1 MSAVLLLI
9 ALGATILSS
18 LCLALLLRVRARDME
33 GSGLLA
39 LFLLSVALFLS
50 GQAVPLIW
58 GGAGEAAAALTFVT
72 APFGSALFVHFLLIF
87 LGSRTGRASL
97 AAIYSVAGLGAM
109 LGLGLGIGHVQPW
122 VSLPAF
128 FLPDIGGG
136 LAAVASIILSVGG
149 HLLIPLHWGRLSEGR
164 KRQAVALGLA
174 FFWGMIC
181 IGGFAFPALR
191 LPLFPYPLLL
201 MPLYAVI
208 LVYGLLRYRLM
219 EVNLW
224 ARRGLAGALLAV
236 LLMGGAALATGWA
249 GAGGSFGRIWLAC
262 FGVLAAGALL
272 WPGLRRLA
280 DRLVLGGQVTNQRL
294 VEWRSALSACADM
307 AALERE
313 GEKLL
318 GELIRSR
325 GTVVVGARPTD
336 GVPSIGLTRDGGS
349 WGVELSGWEGAPPSP
364 QVAARL
370 LGELVAEQ
378 ADRLDRAEAARL
390 AERGSQQT
398 ARLAELGALAATVA
412 HDLRNPLNIIA
423 MAAATA
429 PDDMKREIS
438 AQIARMSHLVNDLL
452 DYAKPWSVTTV
463 PLDLGAWCQG
473 FAGSAEIAV
482 PEGLTIAGDANR
494 LRQAMVNLLANARAL
509 ASRVAVFGARGGD
522 GTVSI
527 EVCDDGPGIP
537 EEIRA
542 SLFEPFVSRS
552 PDGTGLG
559 LAIVAK
565 VMAAHGGTV
574 SLGVREG
581 WSTCIVLSFPPS
593 GDDR

>member
-1 MSAVLLLI
+1 MSADLLLI
-9 ALGATILSS
+9 ALGATVLSS
-18 LCLALLLRVRARDME
+18 LCLALLLRVRAREME

-39 LFLLSVALFLS
+39 AFLLSVALFLG
-50 GQAVPLIW
+50 GQAAPLVW
-58 GGAGEAAAALTFVT
+58 GEAGEWFAALTFAT
-72 APFGSALFVHFLLIF
+72 APFGSALFFHFLLVF
-87 LGSRTGRASL
+87 LEGRAERSAL
-97 AAIYSVAGLGAM
+97 AVIYAIAGSGMA
-109 LGLGLGIGHVQPW
+109 LGLGLGVGHVQSW

-128 FLPDIGGG
+128 FLPDIGGTM
-136 LAAVASIILSVGG
+136 AAAASIILSIGG
-149 HLLIPLHWGRLSEGR
+149 HLLIPRHWRRLPEGR
-164 KRQAVALGLA
+164 RRQAAALGLA

-191 LPLFPYPLLL
+191 LPIFPYPLLL
-201 MPLYAVI
+201 LPGYAVI

-224 ARRGLAGALLAV
+224 ARRGLSGALLAV

-249 GAGGSFGRIWLAC
+249 GAGGSFWRIWLAS

-280 DRLVLGGQVTNQRL
+280 DRLILGGQVTDERL
-294 VEWRSALSACADM
+294 AQWRRAVSGCADM
-307 AALERE
+307 PALERE

-325 GTVVVGARPTD
+325 GTVTVGEPPA
-336 GVPSIGLTRDGGS
+336 GVPSIRLKRGRES
-349 WGVELSGWEGAPPSP
+349 WGAELSGWEGAPPNP

-378 ADRLDRAEAARL
+378 ADRLDRAETARL
-390 AERGSQQT
+390 AERDTQQT

-429 PDDMKREIS
+429 PDEMKREIS

-452 DYAKPWSVTTV
+452 DYAKPWSVTPE

-473 FAGSAEIAV
+473 FAASAEIAV
-482 PEGLTIAGDANR
+482 PDGLMIAGDANR
-494 LRQAMVNLLANARAL
+494 LRQAMVNLLANAGAL
-509 ASRVAVFGARGGD
+509 ARRVAVFGAQGED

-527 EVCDDGPGIP
+527 EICDDGPGIP
-537 EEIRA
+537 DDIRA
-542 SLFEPFVSRS
+542 SLFQPFVSRS

-565 VMAAHGGTV
+565 VMAAHGGAV

-581 WSTCIVLSFPPS
+581 WSTCIALRFPPS

>member
-1 MSAVLLLI
+1 MRAVLLLI
-9 ALGATILSS
+9 ALGATIVSS
-18 LCLALLLRVRARDME
+18 LSLALLLRIRARDME

-39 LFLLSVALFLS
+39 LFLMSVALFLA
-50 GQAVPLIW
+50 GQAAPLIW
-58 GGAGEAAAALTFVT
+58 GEAGEAAVALTFVT
-72 APFGSALFVHFLLIF
+72 APFGSALFFHFLLMF
-87 LGSRTGRASL
+87 LGGQAGRATL
-97 AAIYSVAGLGAM
+97 AAIYVVAGFGLL
-109 LGLGLGIGHVQPW
+109 LGLGLGVGHVQPW

-128 FLPDIGGG
+128 FLPDIGGA
-136 LAAVASIILSVGG
+136 LAAVASIVLSVGG
-149 HLLIPLHWGRLSEGR
+149 HLLIPLHWRRLPEGR

-191 LPLFPYPLLL
+191 LPWFPYPLLL
-201 MPLYAVI
+201 MPGYAVI

-249 GAGGSFGRIWLAC
+249 GAGGSFGRIWLASFC
-262 FGVLAAGALL
+262 VLAAGALL

-280 DRLVLGGQVTNQRL
+280 DRLVLGGQVTDERL
-294 VEWRSALSACADM
+294 VEWRRALAACADI
-307 AALERE
+307 ATLERE
-313 GEKLL
+313 GERLL
-318 GELIRSR
+318 GGLIRSR
-325 GTVVVGARPTD
+325 GVVVIGARPLD
-336 GVPSIGLTRDGGS
+336 GVPSISLTQDNGS
-349 WGVELSGWEGAPPSP
+349 WEVDLSGWEGAPPSP

-390 AERGSQQT
+390 VERDTQQT

-429 PDDMKREIS
+429 PDDMRREIT

-452 DYAKPWSVTTV
+452 DYAKPWSVTTA

-473 FAGSAEIAV
+473 FVGSAEIAV
-482 PEGLTIAGDANR
+482 PDGLTIAGDANR

-509 ASRVAVFGARGGD
+509 ASRVAIFGTPGED
-522 GTVSI
+522 GAVLI

-537 EEIRA
+537 DDIRT

-574 SLGVREG
+574 SLGIREG
-581 WSTCIVLSFPPS
+581 WSTCIVLCFPPS